1 MDEKSDL
8 LRLIEIIQRYE
19 SLVEELLKF
28 NSNSETNFKKTVN
41 NYKKYLIKN
50 AIDQNDGNINA
61 ALKSLGISR
70 KMYDWLWKKSS

>member
-50 AIDQNDGNINA
+50 AIDQNNGNINA

>member
-70 KMYDWLWKKSS
+70 KMYDWLWKKS